1 VRVILLVLA
10 RLSLHSGRAQRGPE
24 CAGHPG
30 QQTPTLAAL
39 DSERKVA
46 MTIVGEKNMKRFLL
60 AALITA
66 TPALAQSPASAPG
79 APARGAVPDV
89 PHNWATIVM
98 TANVNHSADDAWKR
112 IKGDDYCAFITYL
125 GMNSCVLTVGTGDV
139 GTNRRLNGTID
150 ELMVSKTSHSYVYAQ
165 PTSAIFYH
173 GTMAVEQVDASHS
186 RIVYT
191 LLYDNANI
199 APADRPAEMD
209 RRRGRFQAA
218 IDKMAAAAN
227 GP

>member
-1 VRVILLVLA
+1 MKKLLI
-10 RLSLHSGRAQRGPE
+10 
-24 CAGHPG
+24 
-30 QQTPTLAAL
+30 
-39 DSERKVA
+39 A
-46 MTIVGEKNMKRFLL
+46 MLL
-60 AALITA
+60 AA
-66 TPALAQSPASAPG
+66 TPAMAQGPAAMP
-79 APARGAVPDV
+79 PARPQLPIAPSPVPDT
-89 PHNWATIVM
+89 PKNWATIVM
-98 TANVNHSADDAWKR
+98 TANVNHGADEAWKR

-125 GMNSCVLTVGTGDV
+125 GMNSCVLTVGSGEV

-173 GTMAVEQVDASHS
+173 GTMAVEPVDATHS

-199 APADRPAEMD
+199 MPDQRAAEMD
-209 RRRGRFQAA
+209 RRRVRFQGA
-218 IDKMAAAAN
+218 IDKMAASAN